1 MATQIRISILFKM
14 ESKIDHLFVCV
25 SPILL
30 MVKIDFVEIDGL
42 YSYDFKT
49 RIKFDDKN
57 IIVGTND
64 SGKSSI
70 FKAIDFFLQS
80 LTRTTTQDKPWQ
92 PRQTHEMQ
100 IGLTLSYIEK
110 QFLIEILGVIPID
123 KRHEMY
129 RLIEH
134 NYPAYLI
141 DKFDHICIKIIW
153 HDTPFTKHSSDM
165 EFYLEIPEFGLTVHA
180 KSHFPATIHS
190 TPHPVSRNGI
200 SEKTFGSI
208 LEDSSNNPHFKIE
221 NFTKEFS
228 MDEDMVILIYNF
240 PPFKRFTSKSND
252 RSESNILNSADYN
265 KLQSIGTMSGLRQD
279 DNDSHSFF
287 QMLGNML
294 KNRISLISESRNFQN
309 IVTLDQSNFK
319 NDGSNLQNFIFWLQ
333 NSGHEDDLEKLG
345 TIKKGFKEIMQDD
358 MTFDIQII
366 SSELESDPEPRKR
379 RIPDKATI
387 KFHEPNSLVWLDF
400 NTVGAGIR
408 ESLFLLSKC
417 MGKDETILMDEPATN
432 LHPIQIKSLMNKILK
447 YKSQYADKSNQII
460 IITHSPV
467 LASLE
472 MMYNMNI
479 TRIQKTGGSSHA
491 IQPSDEDRKW
501 LKDNLGA
508 FHLLKTDIFFTKG
521 VVLVEGPSDRIF
533 LETLLSHSET
543 LGIVE
548 RDLLIVDVE
557 GNKSFPKFKRL
568 LKIFDIPYIILAD
581 SDGKDFSDQRDTQ
594 RIESIENDQS
604 INHATNTFTISD
616 NLECYLSALAPDI
629 YSKLKTKYL
638 KKPERAYHFINELL
652 DNNMQD
658 KLKSIIC
665 MLNHMSELIEPTVE

>member
-1 MATQIRISILFKM
+1 M
-14 ESKIDHLFVCV
+14 ESKIDHLFVYV

-42 YSYDFKT
+42 YSYDSKK

-80 LTRTTTQDKPWQ
+80 LTRTTQDKPWQ
-92 PRQTHEMQ
+92 PRQTHEMK
-100 IGLTLSYIEK
+100 IGLTLSYTEK
-110 QFLIEILGVIPID
+110 RFLIEILGVIPID
-123 KRHEMY
+123 ERPEMY

-134 NYPAYLI
+134 DYLAHLI

-153 HDTPFTKHSSDM
+153 HDTPFTKHSSDP
-165 EFYLEIPEFGLTVHA
+165 EFYIEIPEFGLTIHA
-180 KSHFPATIHS
+180 QSRSHAIIHS
-190 TPHPVSRNGI
+190 TPHPVPRKGI

-208 LEDSSNNPHFKIE
+208 LEESSTNPHFKIE

-228 MDEDMVILIYNF
+228 LDGDMVIFIHNF
-240 PPFKRFTSKSND
+240 PPFKIFTSKSND
-252 RSESNILNSADYN
+252 RSESNIINSTDN
-265 KLQSIGTMSGLRQD
+265 NRLQSIGTMSGIRQD
-279 DNDSHSFF
+279 DNDSHSFVE
-287 QMLGNML
+287 MLGNML

-309 IVTLDQSNFK
+309 IVTLEESNFK

-333 NSGHEDDLEKLG
+333 NSGQKDDLEKLDV
-345 TIKKGFKEIMQDD
+345 IKKGFKEIMQND
-358 MTFDIQII
+358 MTFDIQVVL
-366 SSELESDPEPRKR
+366 SESESDPEPRKR

-387 KFHEPNSLVWLDF
+387 KFHEPDSPVWRDF

-432 LHPIQIKSLMNKILK
+432 LHPLQIKSLMNKILK
-447 YKSQYADKSNQII
+447 YKSEYAEKSNQII

-472 MMYNMNI
+472 MMDNMNI
-479 TRIQKTGGSSHA
+479 TRIQKTGGSSRA
-491 IQPSDEDRKW
+491 IQPNDEDRKW

-548 RDLLIVDVE
+548 KDLQIIDVE
-557 GNKSFPKFKRL
+557 GKKSFPKFELL

-581 SDGKDFSDQRDTQ
+581 SDGKDFSDQRNAQ
-594 RIESIENDQS
+594 RIKSIENDQS
-604 INHATNTFTISD
+604 INHTTNTFIISND
-616 NLECYLSALAPDI
+616 LECYLSALAPDI
-629 YSKLKTKYL
+629 YSKLKTKYP
-638 KKPERAYHFINELL
+638 KKPERAYHFIKELL

-658 KLKSIIC
+658 KLKPVIC

>member
-1 MATQIRISILFKM
+1 
-14 ESKIDHLFVCV
+14 
-25 SPILL
+25 

-42 YSYDFKT
+42 YSYDSKT

-80 LTRTTTQDKPWQ
+80 LTRTTHDKPWQ

-100 IGLTLSYIEK
+100 IGLTLSYSEK

-123 KRHEMY
+123 ERSEMY
-129 RLIEH
+129 RLIEDD
-134 NYPAYLI
+134 YPSHLI

-165 EFYLEIPEFGLTVHA
+165 EFYLKIPEFGLTIHA
-180 KSHFPATIHS
+180 KSNFLVTIHS
-190 TPHPVSRNGI
+190 TPHPVPRKDI
-200 SEKTFGSI
+200 SKKTFGII
-208 LEDSSNNPHFKIE
+208 LEKSSTDPYLKIE

-228 MDEDMVILIYNF
+228 MDEDKVISIYSF
-240 PPFKRFTSKSND
+240 PPFRLFTSKSND
-252 RSESNILNSADYN
+252 RSESNILNSTDYN
-265 KLQSIGTMSGLRQD
+265 RLQSIRTMSGLRQD
-279 DNDSHSFF
+279 NNDSHSFF

-309 IVTLDQSNFK
+309 IVTLEESNFK

-333 NSGHEDDLEKLG
+333 NSGQEDDLEKLDA
-345 TIKKGFKEIMQDD
+345 IKKGFKEIMQDD
-358 MTFDIQII
+358 MTFDIQVV
-366 SSELESDPEPRKR
+366 SSELESDPESRKR

-387 KFHEPNSLVWLDF
+387 KFHEPYSLVWLDF

-432 LHPIQIKSLMNKILK
+432 LHPLQIKSLMNKIFK
-447 YKSQYADKSNQII
+447 YKSEYTDKSNQII

-467 LASLE
+467 LASLD
-472 MMYNMNI
+472 MMSNMNI
-479 TRIQKTGGSSHA
+479 TRIQKTVGSSDA

-501 LKDNLGA
+501 LKDNLCA

-521 VVLVEGPSDRIF
+521 VVLVEGPSDRVF

-543 LGIVE
+543 LKITE
-548 RDLLIVDVE
+548 RDLQIVDVE
-557 GNKSFPKFKRL
+557 GNKSFPKFEHL

-581 SDGKDFSDQRDTQ
+581 SDGKDFSDQRNTQ
-594 RIESIENDQS
+594 RIESIKNDQS
-604 INHATNTFTISD
+604 INHTTNTFIISD
-616 NLECYLSALAPDI
+616 NLECYLSTLAPDI
-629 YSKLKTKYL
+629 YSKLKTKYT
-638 KKPERAYHFINELL
+638 KKPERAYYFIKKLL
-652 DNNMQD
+652 DSNMQD
-658 KLKSIIC
+658 KLKPIIC